1 MRVRPGAKHAQACG
15 TCGGTGL
22 FTQPPESVV
31 YTSAATA
38 EQAAKSLWKRF
49 QKNGQIA
56 SAVAIAL
63 CISACATPPPA
74 PVSVSRLSVAPALS
88 AARDVSG
95 ASDRIADGVAR
106 QQGAIVRQGTAIER
120 QRELLERARR
130 IVDGKAIVK

>member
-1 MRVRPGAKHAQACG
+1 MKSFAL
-15 TCGGTGL
+15 TLGL
-22 FTQPPESVV
+22 
-31 YTSAATA
+31 
-38 EQAAKSLWKRF
+38 
-49 QKNGQIA
+49 
-56 SAVAIAL
+56 AVALLYVLASEWTAQRTREWLTAL
-63 CISACATPPPA
+63 LLTSLCACQTTPPA

-106 QQGAIVRQGTAIER
+106 QQGAIARQGTAIER